1 MPPKK
6 AKPRATI
13 KSDYLATVTSDD
25 SGLDSSSGPH
35 QLTSEQLSR
44 AYGLAPPPPNSP
56 EYSLL
61 LRSCPPKW
69 SNGASPEQEKRSSPE
84 VITINSDDEDP
95 PKELKNLKRG
105 SKGKGKA
112 DDDHACSA
120 EHCSNNPR
128 CLNWL
133 GQDKWERSSEFARAT
148 RRFSARSCAR
158 KHSHRPQELLQG
170 SGTRHRPL
178 QRPREGHP
186 RRLARALIASSRA
199 MQC

>member
-6 AKPRATI
+6 AKPRASI

-25 SGLDSSSGPH
+25 SGLDTSSGPH

-61 LRSCPPKW
+61 HRTCPPRW
-69 SNGASPEQEKRSSPE
+69 SNGASPEQEKRSSPK
-84 VITINSDDEDP
+84 VITIDSDDDEP
-95 PKELKNLKRG
+95 PKELKNMMRG

-112 DDDHACSA
+112 EDDHACSA

-133 GQDKWERSSEFARAT
+133 GQDKWERSGVLARAT
-148 RRFSARSCAR
+148 WRVSADSRAR
-158 KHSHRPQELLQG
+158 TRSHRPQELLQG
-170 SGTRHRPL
+170 GGTRH
-178 QRPREGHP
+178 
-186 RRLARALIASSRA
+186 
-199 MQC
+199 